1 MIAGLAA
8 DPNALTVILLGHVID
23 GAVNS
28 SSAAALAGHNV
39 TTLSGAE
46 WPIAVTDGVLSIGN
60 ANIVEADIE
69 ASNGII
75 HGIDAVLQ

>member
-1 MIAGLAA
+1 MGSEMCIR
-8 DPNALTVILLGHVID
+8 DS
-23 GAVNS
+23 S
-28 SSAAALAGHNV
+28 SSAAALAGQNV

-46 WPIAVTDGVLSIGN
+46 WPIALADDVLSIGN